1 MFKTTDILRFT
12 GASVEGLRNGYLCE
26 PIGHI
31 FTPDG
36 IVYQVNSLETGL
48 TFHIHEKYLTV
59 LASEV
64 PTTEMVNHPAHY
76 NNGKYEVIDVIEDW
90 KLCYNL
96 GNAVKYIGR
105 SAHKGKEIEDLEKA
119 VYSIQRQI
127 DLLTHG

>member
-1 MFKTTDILRFT
+1 MFKLTDTLRFT
-12 GASVEGLRNGYLCE
+12 GQSIKGLHNGQLCKA
-26 PIGHI
+26 IGHI
-31 FTPDG
+31 MMPRD
-36 IVYQVNSLETGL
+36 IVYRIETELGKQFEICDAFLEL
-48 TFHIHEKYLTV
+48 FIEEP
-59 LASEV
+59 A
-64 PTTEMVNHPAHY
+64 PEMVRQPNHY
-76 NNGKYEVIDVIEDW
+76 NMGKHEVIDVIEDW